1 MHLGGQVLVDLV
13 GDVVVHLDVTVDLPR
28 ALHVDVLGGL
38 VVVAELEVNGLRHE
52 PGVVDLLVVVLLGNI
67 SGSGQLIGDLDEM
80 LPGHNVPLNAHS
92 NLVVILLG
100 ELGGSGGKASDVLV
114 AVVK

>member
-52 PGVVDLLVVVLLGNI
+52 PGVVDLLVVLL
-67 SGSGQLIGDLDEM
+67 GSGQLIGDLDEM

>member
-1 MHLGGQVLVDLV
+1 
-13 GDVVVHLDVTVDLPR
+13 
-28 ALHVDVLGGL
+28 
-38 VVVAELEVNGLRHE
+38 
-52 PGVVDLLVVVLLGNI
+52 
-67 SGSGQLIGDLDEM
+67 M